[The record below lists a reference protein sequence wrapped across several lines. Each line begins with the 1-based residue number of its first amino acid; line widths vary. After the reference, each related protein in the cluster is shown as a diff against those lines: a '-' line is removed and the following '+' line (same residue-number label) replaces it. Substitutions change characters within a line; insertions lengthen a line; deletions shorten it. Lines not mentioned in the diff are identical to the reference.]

1 MPRDWDTHYR
11 TQLPITQPAGVV
23 AAFAHHLPAGP
34 VLDLAGGT
42 GRNAFYLA
50 RRGHPVVLLEQSR
63 VALEFV
69 RCEAARQQLD
79 IWALESDLE
88 ALEPCLPPG
97 PFAGI
102 VISYFLHRPLMEK
115 LAPRLMQSGLVFVEG
130 FTITEAERRRSRPQH
145 YWQLGEL
152 LHPPEGLSLRAWA
165 EGWMDG
171 QHRTWAVWQKAREAG
186 SIQACASLL
195 SGRG

>member
-1 MPRDWDTHYR
+1 MPKDWDTHYR

-23 AAFAHHLPAGP
+23 AAFAHQLPGGP

-50 RRGHPVVLLEQSR
+50 RRDHPVILLEQSKM
-63 VALEFV
+63 ALEFV
-69 RCEAARQQLD
+69 RFEAARQELD
-79 IWALESDLE
+79 IWALEADLE
-88 ALEPCLPPG
+88 APDPCLPPG

-102 VISYFLHRPLMEK
+102 VTSYFLHRPLLEK
-115 LAPRLMQSGLVFVEG
+115 LAPRLVHSGLVFVEG
-130 FTITEAERRRSRPQH
+130 FTIREAERRVSQPKH

-152 LHPPEGLSLRAWA
+152 LHPPPGLGLRAWA

-171 QHRTWAVWQKAREAG
+171 QHRTWAVWQR
-186 SIQACASLL
+186 L
-195 SGRG
+195 